1 MEKPLIFFKD
11 RYAPLSY
18 SRILNETFYISLPVG
33 WAEGHMTNQIFSHR
47 LFEIFLPRELRRKMT
62 TINYRRQFLLPYI
75 KIKYLIV
82 GTR

>member
-33 WAEGHMTNQIFSHR
+33 
-47 LFEIFLPRELRRKMT
+47 
-62 TINYRRQFLLPYI
+62 
-75 KIKYLIV
+75 V
-82 GTR
+82 GRVSYD